1 MREKKI
7 TFEEVIPLVLEKLK
21 CGGEVLFSPNGVSML
36 PTFKEGRDRLVL
48 VSAPARLK
56 KYDVALYKRENGQY
70 VLHRVVRAGAS
81 YTFIGDNQ
89 LEYEKGIGSEQ
100 IIALC
105 SAYIRAG
112 KRVSLDSFRARSFA
126 RFWHYTR
133 FWRRLCRKIRSILKR
148 IFKK

>member
-21 CGGEVLFSPNGVSML
+21 YGGEVLFSPNGVSML

-48 VSAPARLK
+48 VAPPARLK
-56 KYDVALYKRENGQY
+56 KYDVALFKRENGQY
-70 VLHRVVRAGAS
+70 VLHRVIRVGKC

-89 LEYEKGIGSEQ
+89 LEYEKNISHEQ

-105 SAYIRAG
+105 SAYVRDERRI
-112 KRVSLDSFRARSFA
+112 SLDSLGARSFA

-133 FWRRLCRKIRSILKR
+133 PLRRLRHSIGRLVHR
-148 IFKK
+148 IFK